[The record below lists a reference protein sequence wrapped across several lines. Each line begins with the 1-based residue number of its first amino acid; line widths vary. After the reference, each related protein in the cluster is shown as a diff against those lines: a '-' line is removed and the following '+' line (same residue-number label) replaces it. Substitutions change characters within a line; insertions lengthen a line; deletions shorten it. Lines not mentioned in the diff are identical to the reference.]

1 MDHLSRSQRKIFKEE
16 ELIMI
21 ITREIPYC
29 VGLQKNGR
37 YSPFFRRKE
46 SFIRM
51 IIEIKDK
58 VEIVTFMYTDKLPS
72 LERIQNEK

>member
-1 MDHLSRSQRKIFKEE
+1 
-16 ELIMI
+16 
-21 ITREIPYC
+21 
-29 VGLQKNGR
+29 
-37 YSPFFRRKE
+37 
-46 SFIRM
+46 M